1 MHSRQSIHIKTAK
14 VTAHKAGQAKKL
26 RMKVENQPV
35 LGKTLKP
42 SATGFLKVRLKKTW
56 AS

>member
-1 MHSRQSIHIKTAK
+1 MHSRQSIHISTAK

-42 SATGFLKVRLKKTW
+42 SATGFLKVRLKKT
-56 AS
+56 